1 MKIYLRTVGLFYVDD
16 SIKSE
21 KNITK
26 KKTNIPHEYRNKSPS
41 NTSKL
46 NPAMYKKENNNTL

>member
-1 MKIYLRTVGLFYVDD
+1 M
-16 SIKSE
+16 KSE
-21 KNITK
+21 KDITRK
-26 KKTNIPHEYRNKSPS
+26 QTNIPHEYRNKSPS

>member
-1 MKIYLRTVGLFYVDD
+1 MKY
-16 SIKSE
+16 E
-21 KNITK
+21 KDITRQQ
-26 KKTNIPHEYRNKSPS
+26 TNIPQEYRNKSPS